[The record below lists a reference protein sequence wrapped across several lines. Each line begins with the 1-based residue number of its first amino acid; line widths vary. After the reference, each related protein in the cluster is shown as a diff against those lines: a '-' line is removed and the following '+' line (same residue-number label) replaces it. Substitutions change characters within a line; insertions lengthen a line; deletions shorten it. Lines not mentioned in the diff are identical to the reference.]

1 MIPWDYNLAFGGFS
15 SSGDAASLVNRPIDT
30 PISSQGSGDSADSRP
45 MIDWI
50 LDNEEYLEQYH
61 AYYQEFLERYF
72 SEDQLI
78 RMIEET
84 WDLIAPYVEKDPTK
98 FCTYEEAEKGVET
111 LKQFVSLRAGSIQG
125 QLDGTIP
132 STTAGQSED
141 ADSLIDASDIT
152 LSDMGSI
159 NSAGQGPGGG
169 DGFPGGGFPGGNFPG
184 GGFPGSRE
192 TQGEDLGNDEG
203 ASLGS
208 DTSENEESASEAV
221 TEQGMME

>member
-1 MIPWDYNLAFGGFS
+1 M
-15 SSGDAASLVNRPIDT
+15 
-30 PISSQGSGDSADSRP
+30 
-45 MIDWI
+45 
-50 LDNEEYLEQYH
+50 
-61 AYYQEFLERYF
+61 
-72 SEDQLI
+72 
-78 RMIEET
+78 
-84 WDLIAPYVEKDPTK
+84 
-98 FCTYEEAEKGVET
+98 ET

-169 DGFPGGGFPGGNFPG
+169 
-184 GGFPGSRE
+184 FPGSRE